1 MYVSKISTACP
12 RQRGTLLITHN
23 QYLLL
28 RHSLSMEE
36 ERKKINFYFGAYCKV
51 VNSAHL
57 WHIIS
62 KSNFSQEAYL
72 PVKKNETRE
81 RLILCINATL
91 QKKAKEIVV
100 LNLKEISAFTD
111 YMIICSGT
119 SEREVQAIA
128 QAIQL
133 FLKKAEI
140 KPMGIE
146 GEANGQWVLLDY
158 DDVVISVFYE
168 PVRTFYNIENLW
180 DAPRMNIDEN
190 KKEIKRLNKEMA

>member
-1 MYVSKISTACP
+1 M
-12 RQRGTLLITHN
+12 
-23 QYLLL
+23 
-28 RHSLSMEE
+28 
-36 ERKKINFYFGAYCKV
+36 
-51 VNSAHL
+51 
-57 WHIIS
+57 
-62 KSNFSQEAYL
+62 

-100 LNLKEISAFTD
+100 LNLKEVSAFTD

-128 QAIQL
+128 AAIQQ

-140 KPMGIE
+140 RPMGIE
-146 GEANGQWVLLDY
+146 GEANGHWVLLDY

-168 PVRTFYNIENLW
+168 PVRTFYNLENLW
-180 DAPRMNIDEN
+180 DAPRMNVDEN

>member
-1 MYVSKISTACP
+1 MPA
-12 RQRGTLLITHN
+12 
-23 QYLLL
+23 
-28 RHSLSMEE
+28 
-36 ERKKINFYFGAYCKV
+36 
-51 VNSAHL
+51 
-57 WHIIS
+57 
-62 KSNFSQEAYL
+62 
-72 PVKKNETRE
+72 KKNVTKE

-100 LNLKEISAFTD
+100 LNLKEVSAFTD

-128 QAIQL
+128 QAIQQ

-140 KPMGIE
+140 RPLGTE
-146 GEANGQWVLLDY
+146 GKANGQWILLDY

-168 PVRTFYNIENLW
+168 PVRTFYNLENLW
-180 DAPRMNIDEN
+180 DAPRMNVDEN